1 MPLGNLVLAEQQL
14 IEFLDALLA
23 SPPDADCLLA
33 LLEQARP
40 PMCYVEEELARRYQN
55 KPLTL
60 DEEGA
65 AALRR
70 VLLVWKKM
78 SQAYALCARLVEP
91 DARNPNYAELVATIL
106 HRCIYYSGMVI
117 LEHFRARRELPEGAW
132 RNLHAFYSTAEKWGV
147 ALILVDDVLEH
158 GSQGTHCTAAYITLL
173 LLDLASPYR
182 CSFREMNLIRHW
194 AAMWASLVLIEAHE
208 SDLPACPYVVELSS
222 DCALHSAKSS
232 GPMGGDTRRLNTLR
246 LTQQIKHVLHQ
257 LRDRVSPSELGL
269 GEETSGHVIQ
279 LLSRLVRPWAQTES
293 PRKFRRFA
301 AKGQARVATGFEAMH
316 FFVTGQAFIQPDAA
330 GVYSRREL
338 EQMFTFR
345 ERIEA
350 ARDMPNLPL
359 SHFQTD
365 DWAAIDQSAN
375 GFRLMR
381 GNAGNKVMHSQLVLI
396 SPHDGEHFLL
406 AQIAWL
412 MEKPDAS
419 VIVGVAT
426 LPGLP
431 SGVGVRLAADRPAD
445 AKRFVR
451 AFLLPAMPA
460 IQEES
465 SIVMPLGVYQP
476 SRVLDLT
483 DGERTWEV
491 KMHHIVQRG
500 TDFDRISYLPV

>member
-60 DEEGA
+60 SEEGA
-65 AALRR
+65 ASFRR

-91 DARNPNYAELVATIL
+91 DASNPKYAELVATIL
-106 HRCIYYSGMVI
+106 HRCIYYSGMAI
-117 LEHFRARRELPEGAW
+117 LEHYRARRELPEGAW
-132 RNLHAFYSTAEKWGV
+132 LNLHAFYRAAEKWGV
-147 ALILVDDVLEH
+147 AITPVEDVLEH
-158 GSQGTHCTAAYITLL
+158 GSQGTHCTAAYVTLL
-173 LLDLASPYR
+173 LVDLASPYR
-182 CSFREMNLIRHW
+182 SSFREMNLIRHW
-194 AAMWASLVLIEAHE
+194 AGMWASLVLIDRPGSE
-208 SDLPACPYVVELSS
+208 PPTCPYILELSNDRS
-222 DCALHSAKSS
+222 LHPARQLATT
-232 GPMGGDTRRLNTLR
+232 GGDTRRLDTSR
-246 LTQQIKHVLHQ
+246 LTHQIKHILQQ
-257 LRDRVSPSELGL
+257 LRDRIAPSQLGL
-269 GEETSGHVIQ
+269 GEETSGQVIQ

-301 AKGQARVATGFEAMH
+301 AKGVARVATGFEAMH
-316 FFVTGQAFIQPDAA
+316 FFVTGQAFVQPDAA
-330 GVYSRREL
+330 EVYSRKEL

-345 ERIEA
+345 ERIDA
-350 ARDMPNLPL
+350 AQEVHSLPL
-359 SHFQTD
+359 GNFQTD
-365 DWAAIDQSAN
+365 EWAAIDQSAN

-381 GNAGNKVMHSQLVLI
+381 SNAGSKIMHSQLVLI

-412 MEKPDAS
+412 MEKSDS
-419 VIVGVAT
+419 SLIVGVAT

-431 SGVGVRLAADRPAD
+431 SGIGVRLAVDRPAES
-445 AKRFVR
+445 KRFAR

-460 IQEES
+460 IQEEA
-465 SIVMPLGVYQP
+465 SIVMPFGIYQP
-476 SRVLDLT
+476 SRILEVT
-483 DGERTWEV
+483 SGERHWQV
-491 KMHHIVQRG
+491 KMHHILQRG
-500 TDFDRISYLPV
+500 ADFDRISYLPV